1 MKPAKGG
8 LPIFHPFAARCF
20 ESVFVPLRNFR
31 LGGLH
36 ILNLPQSLPTDRP
49 VVLIGNH
56 ISNWDG
62 FIFREIQKRLLPEW
76 PIYSVMLEAELR
88 RHPFIR
94 LLGGIGMD
102 PHSVASVAGAL
113 RSVRA
118 LRLARP
124 DFFLSYF
131 PQGGI
136 FPSFKRPLGF
146 RAGIDLF
153 IKALAPVTL
162 IPVALHMEPMKKLAP
177 TLIASLG
184 RSMRVDNPA
193 SIHRIFE
200 DLVQTEISRIQ
211 GLLTLDGGESVLP
224 SDSRQATV
232 TRK

>member
-1 MKPAKGG
+1 MKPAR
-8 LPIFHPFAARCF
+8 LRAPIFNPFAAFCF
-20 ESVFVPLRNFR
+20 ESIFVPWRHFR

-36 ILNLPQSLPTDRP
+36 ILNLPESLPADRP

-62 FIFREIQKRLLPEW
+62 FIFREIQKRLLPKW

-88 RHPFIR
+88 RRPFIR

-102 PHSVASVAGAL
+102 PLSVASVAGAV
-113 RSVRA
+113 RSVRT
-118 LRLARP
+118 LRQAGP

-162 IPVALHMEPMKKLAP
+162 IPVGLHMEPMNKLAP

-184 RSMRVDNPA
+184 RTMRVDKP
-193 SIHRIFE
+193 SSVHRILE
-200 DLVQTEISRIQ
+200 DLVQTELSRIHN
-211 GLLTLDGGESVLP
+211 LLTLHGGESVLTTSLHP
-224 SDSRQATV
+224 ATV
-232 TRK
+232 SRT